1 MIKDLPLVLI
11 LIIADQILNGL
22 CRFIGKLYI
31 LILTFLKYLS
41 EKGKSFGLTLSRIK
55 WLWNPAQFVLLIS
68 YLFLFMT
75 KLRVSLNRLN
85 IEPQDGHNQL
95 PLQLIKWMVD
105 VKVEDW
111 KMSNTLFSNSIYIII
126 Q

>member
-1 MIKDLPLVLI
+1 MIM
-11 LIIADQILNGL
+11 
-22 CRFIGKLYI
+22 
-31 LILTFLKYLS
+31 KYLS

-55 WLWNPAQFVLLIS
+55 WLWNPVQFVLLIS

-95 PLQLIKWMVD
+95 PLQLIKW
-105 VKVEDW
+105 
-111 KMSNTLFSNSIYIII
+111 
-126 Q
+126 

>member
-1 MIKDLPLVLI
+1 VGLTPVPLRFGVIKTSAQYAAPRKLLITPNFMIKDLPLVLI

-55 WLWNPAQFVLLIS
+55 
-68 YLFLFMT
+68 
-75 KLRVSLNRLN
+75 
-85 IEPQDGHNQL
+85 
-95 PLQLIKWMVD
+95 
-105 VKVEDW
+105 
-111 KMSNTLFSNSIYIII
+111 
-126 Q
+126 